1 MDKTGLLYPHSFASE
16 NPFPPS
22 LLAANELQEC
32 EAQVEFPLPLAAPD
46 PTVASETDKCLLVPL
61 LEDSDE
67 KNPVGMRDVENGGS
81 MFTQNTAS
89 EAVNNE
95 EFTFSS
101 FREYLTGGESMPVEK
116 EINREDATDGIT
128 GSGLIDSG
136 LAQVNSPAAESFG
149 SCGQLSR
156 QGEPNICSS
165 LQSVECGDHLTAP
178 EMLLGPELAMLG
190 HREQGSMHKGTDGS
204 VILIVGDE
212 TRNSNY
218 LATGGAENDTY
229 VLVASAEGLVNESQ
243 VRDRLS
249 NVAVTGDKL
258 KSNLLKSNLLEEVA
272 EDKVSTILL
281 SVATPEMA
289 ETVKDGESLSML
301 AWECEQRDS
310 AETKTEEKTSEDT
323 MHSPGETEKDRTP
336 LELRSSSEPAAQGQL
351 RILESELPETINT
364 DDKTS
369 LQKDIFPESAS
380 CQETVEYMSSSLKSH
395 KEGDVSKELVQPLS
409 SCIKHPEVSQIE
421 KQGISGAGCVV
432 HQEEE
437 TNVGDLTSGDHDK
450 ALRENTDHSVDFT
463 HESDNVSPRGNT
475 DLWKYPSKD
484 YHTVLNISS
493 KRRASFQDSA
503 DDLNPQS
510 TTEPAVS
517 SQLLKDSA
525 QPLGSYPEISSDP
538 KKEEISQSNKEETKP
553 LNREKTGEQLT
564 SSVGLQED
572 ILSSLG
578 PDSAI
583 HVESNLSKNG
593 NDTETVCKSSKNKP
607 IETRENSNNLG
618 NTACVEVLES
628 TPLLQ
633 CQALQQENSFPNTET
648 EPREEPSCKLE
659 TEKEDRTVSS
669 ESELTSLSY
678 FGLACT
684 SDPLDDP
691 RKESYRVL
699 NIFSEGRAQDSGDG
713 SQSTTELVHFNLLEL
728 SYGNKGTCNPEEN
741 AHKELV
747 NQTEPNAVAENVEC
761 QLAAEFPCTAAVG
774 TEASDLHSNIPICEN
789 LHENADLNSQD
800 RALGSDSGSET
811 LECEHISER
820 NMQELVSYWG
830 SETLQLES
838 GQVET
843 GESQQQGDNTQAEY
857 MKPDSVS
864 VAAASVLPLV
874 TTPVIKKQ
882 CGLITDNEPEYT
894 NNKDLE
900 SAVEGSLQSSITE
913 SAKSPVV
920 FHSSLT
926 SSCLAD
932 PAQNSI
938 YPKRE
943 PNYNNPELDAI
954 KKDVP
959 ESIAIKGNDFEIYE
973 SNDQESCGKDTR
985 AEKDNELPKNSD
997 LLLAVQKDA
1006 LSLEELKQMIL
1017 DKDLCKVNQNS
1028 QGRSISG
1035 SVAFQNADV
1044 TTNQTMLSS
1053 ESLLQMKS
1061 DCLTAGVHAVE
1072 VAENICRDFQKT
1084 ELTQN
1089 NELQESLTALCNNAV
1104 NLNEEAINICGG
1116 DLNET
1121 KSTETELTVPY
1132 LSAAQP
1138 PNLSTDD
1145 KQLSETLD
1153 STRDT
1158 FRIELPQQH
1167 LNGKSQHNDT
1177 EKALSPDAASRS
1189 QSMPYSIIS
1198 NKPLELASHTDCHTL
1213 SACEDYTIASENR
1226 KDHIIGT
1233 TSCLILPDNTSGV
1246 KSLLQMSSLLDLLT
1260 DCNTKHPDSED
1271 MPGTVCEATV
1281 PVCKDSSGNN
1291 DSAQGNPS
1299 EAGPCPAISAGVPK
1313 LEKNALDSEGLH
1325 QEEKCER
1332 IPAIEEKQIQS
1343 TSELLAVSHALA
1355 PDVPSDTLHSIT
1367 GLCELTAIRTTD
1379 ESVQPFRVSIP
1390 KVGDGI
1396 LEDNVPANTAVSSQL
1411 INVSAQHHRSKP
1423 EISSSFEKEEMSQS
1437 NNEETKPIDSE
1448 KTPKHLASSVGLQED
1463 HLYSLFPDTTIHVES
1478 NLSEKGNDAETVCRN
1493 SKNETRVNSNNL
1505 VNTACVEVLEC
1516 ASPLQ
1521 NQALRQENSFPNT
1534 ETEPREEP
1542 ACKSETEKK
1551 ERPFPSESEL
1561 TSLSDLG
1568 LACPDLCERAVLGD
1582 RSGFSKLGHICANE
1596 QPLAVCADIAKEGD
1610 CVLESKPYFVARETI
1625 SDSQL
1630 LAETS
1635 EPRENQLELSYD
1647 TKDRETCQKACEPS
1661 KLENVCA
1668 DSLSQIQWGISPPE
1682 ISGGLQAVQDSSEA
1696 FQQQGNLLEL
1706 RYDDL
1711 GRNTWSGEA
1720 NEPMSSSPQ
1729 TDSMNL
1735 GTPQIQ
1741 CGLSNA
1747 EDKETLSL
1755 SYSCEKQHD
1764 SGSEL
1769 ANSAHPCPA
1778 PVCDNEEPSP
1788 LAEAIKHVSVLDEPD
1803 HLTDLM
1809 VPSGLELVCLKAI
1822 ELKHCGK
1829 NENNLASELH
1839 TPESIMPGQGSRD
1852 VPNTE
1857 EYLVSTADNKQPDS
1871 SATEQVTDRLDNT
1884 GNLQGGTL
1892 EVTWGPITQTE
1903 DAESLKSY
1911 LNHVGSQ
1918 HENSMKVDVSNYSDA
1933 AKAWENKP
1941 DVEERLQLIPK
1952 ANKLVYFSEPLD
1964 ASSAL
1969 RRDEKQP
1976 GEPECLQGNEHLA
1989 QACEE
1994 GRGEV
1999 RESILP
2005 NSENRGVSE
2014 MGDSLNSQPVT
2025 AQQMPQESLSEF
2037 SWHTGVGLESV
2048 KSNSIL
2054 RDSSQVVSYLPE
2066 KEATISP
2073 YNSEQDVPI
2082 MEITDVLK
2090 IVNDSKELHDQ
2101 TQAGENINLR
2111 HDSQQVTATKLESN
2125 VIKDVV
2131 YSQIDT
2137 GFKLDPAVPTAASSI
2152 NVSSSEGEQ
2161 SITTENVPNL
2171 QTNISEIIATSI
2183 TKDSVPSEAADPQE
2197 TVLGLIIRKQEE
2209 LILEHETA
2217 CEGDP
2222 IISKQ
2227 EELILEHETAC
2238 EGDPIISKQ
2247 EELILKHETACE
2259 GDPIISKQEELILE
2273 HETACEG
2280 NLESI
2285 PKSADFPNK
2294 ADTMEADEPL
2304 LNEAHCKAKLPPI
2317 PPAAEV
2323 CFSAES
2329 ESSALGSLES
2339 RKGQE
2344 ADAEASGPDKGME
2357 REQNCIEYF
2366 SGSDTDVSILLPP
2379 ITSPHENANLLLVA
2393 DKNSDK
2399 MHLHTTT
2406 VAEDPEA
2413 SPTTHTPRL
2422 EGPVTQDK
2430 AKAESAIL
2438 TTECEESVNPVA
2450 VPPVAVPSLAARED
2464 YKEETLPIEQAWPD
2478 TPPRFNTEHT
2488 TKVLYHPTAFG
2499 SNTEQSTKV
2508 LYRPTA
2514 FRFNTEHTTK
2524 VLYRPTAFGS
2534 NTEHTT
2540 KVLYHPTAFGCN
2552 TEHTTKVLYHPT
2564 AFGSN
2569 TEHTTKVLYRPTA
2582 FGSNTEHTTKVLY
2595 HPTAFGSNT
2604 EHTTKVLYHPT
2615 AFGSNTEHTT
2625 KVLYRPTAFGSNTEH
2640 TTKVLYHPTA
2650 FGCNTEHTTKV
2661 LYHPTAFGSNT
2672 EHTTK
2677 VLYHPTAF
2685 GSNTEHTT
2693 KVLYHPTAFGSNT
2706 EHTTKVLYHPTAFG
2720 SNTEH
2725 TTKVLYHPTAFGSNT
2740 EHTTKRVAG
2749 LQSLFLSIRGAC
2761 RSTLSEHRQNLHNSM
2776 KVEVID
2782 LTLDSSSDEDED
2794 DEPPAKRSCTS
2805 LSPASPP
2812 ISKGVLNLH
2821 HQASPGPRTP
2831 SMSTVDSSYIP
2842 PPPPL
2847 IQDYRHS
2854 YHTLPYELQGL
2865 DFFSFLQGDNQ
2876 HYGTTLLA
2884 AAAAAA
2890 SASEDHD
2897 ILHPSLN
2904 RFLPYSSSQMFL
2916 EQPSTPV
2923 SSTLAPANG
2932 SSSSSI

>member
-1 MDKTGLLYPHSFASE
+1 MDKTGLLSPHSFASE

-32 EAQVEFPLPLAAPD
+32 EAQVEFPLLLAAPD

-61 LEDSDE
+61 PEDSDE
-67 KNPVGMRDVENGGS
+67 KNTVGMRDVENGGS
-81 MFTQNTAS
+81 VFTQNTAS
-89 EAVNNE
+89 KAVNNE

-116 EINREDATDGIT
+116 EINREDAADGIT

-156 QGEPNICSS
+156 QGEPNICSF
-165 LQSVECGDHLTAP
+165 LQSVECGDHLTAL

-218 LATGGAENDTY
+218 LATGGAENDKY
-229 VLVASAEGLVNESQ
+229 VSVASAEGLVNESQ
-243 VRDRLS
+243 VRDCLS

-258 KSNLLKSNLLEEVA
+258 KSDLLKSNLLEEVA

-289 ETVKDGESLSML
+289 ETVKDGESLLML
-301 AWECEQRDS
+301 ALESERRDS

-323 MHSPGETEKDRTP
+323 KHSPGETEKDITP

-351 RILESELPETINT
+351 GILESELPETINT

-395 KEGDVSKELVQPLS
+395 KEGDVSKELVQTLS
-409 SCIKHPEVSQIE
+409 SCIEHPEVSQIE

-493 KRRASFQDSA
+493 KGRASFQDSA

-510 TTEPAVS
+510 TAEPAVS
-517 SQLLKDSA
+517 SQLLNDSA
-525 QPLGSYPEISSDP
+525 QSLGSYPEISSEP
-538 KKEEISQSNKEETKP
+538 IKKEISQSNKETKP
-553 LNREKTGEQLT
+553 LNREKTGERIA

-572 ILSSLG
+572 IFCSLG

-691 RKESYRVL
+691 GKESYRVL

-713 SQSTTELVHFNLLEL
+713 SQSTTKLVHFNLLEL

-741 AHKELV
+741 AHSELV
-747 NQTEPNAVAENVEC
+747 NQTEPNAVAENVKC
-761 QLAAEFPCTAAVG
+761 QLAAEFPCTTAVG

-789 LHENADLNSQD
+789 LHENAALNSQD

-820 NMQELVSYWG
+820 NMQGLVSYWG

-959 ESIAIKGNDFEIYE
+959 ESISIKGNDFEICE
-973 SNDQESCGKDTR
+973 SSYQESCGKDTR
-985 AEKDNELPKNSD
+985 AEKYNELPKNSD
-997 LLLAVQKDA
+997 LLLAVQNDD

-1028 QGRSISG
+1028 QGRNRSG
-1035 SVAFQNADV
+1035 SVAFPNPDV

-1061 DCLTAGVHAVE
+1061 DCLTAGVHAVK
-1072 VAENICRDFQKT
+1072 VAENICRDYQKT

-1089 NELQESLTALCNNAV
+1089 DELQESLTALCNNAV
-1104 NLNEEAINICGG
+1104 KLNERAINICGG

-1121 KSTETELTVPY
+1121 KSMIVHAATQKHTELMTGNLLGMSHDNGHHETEENVHELTSSSTETELTVPY

-1189 QSMPYSIIS
+1189 QSVPYPIIS
-1198 NKPLELASHTDCHTL
+1198 NKLLELASHTDCHTL

-1233 TSCLILPDNTSGV
+1233 TSCLILPDNIFGV

-1271 MPGTVCEATV
+1271 MLGTVCEATA

-1291 DSAQGNPS
+1291 VSAQGNPP

-1355 PDVPSDTLHSIT
+1355 PDVPSDTLQSIT

-1493 SKNETRVNSNNL
+1493 SKNETRVNSNNSG
-1505 VNTACVEVLEC
+1505 NTACVEVLEC

-1551 ERPFPSESEL
+1551 DRPFPSESEL

-1568 LACPDLCERAVLGD
+1568 LACPDLCERAVPGD
-1582 RSGFSKLGHICANE
+1582 RSGFSKPGHICANE

-1625 SDSQL
+1625 SASQL

-1635 EPRENQLELSYD
+1635 EPRENPLELSYD
-1647 TKDRETCQKACEPS
+1647 TKDKETCQKTCEPS
-1661 KLENVCA
+1661 KLENICA

-1769 ANSAHPCPA
+1769 ANSAHPCPV

-1788 LAEAIKHVSVLDEPD
+1788 PAEAIKHISVLDEPN

-1809 VPSGLELVCLKAI
+1809 VPSGLELVCLKGI

-1839 TPESIMPGQGSRD
+1839 TTESIMLGQGSRD

-1892 EVTWGPITQTE
+1892 AVTWGQITQTE
-1903 DAESLKSY
+1903 DAESLKPY
-1911 LNHVGSQ
+1911 INHVGSQ

-1933 AKAWENKP
+1933 AKAWENKL

-1976 GEPECLQGNEHLA
+1976 RELECLQGNEHLA
-1989 QACEE
+1989 QVCEE

-2005 NSENRGVSE
+2005 NSENRGGSE
-2014 MGDSLNSQPVT
+2014 LGDSLNSQPVT
-2025 AQQMPQESLSEF
+2025 AQRMPQESLSEF
-2037 SWHTGVGLESV
+2037 SWHTGVGIESV

-2054 RDSSQVVSYLPE
+2054 PDSSQVVSCLPE

-2101 TQAGENINLR
+2101 TQAGENINLH

-2171 QTNISEIIATSI
+2171 QTNIPETIATSI
-2183 TKDSVPSEAADPQE
+2183 TKDTVPSEAADPQE

-2227 EELILEHETAC
+2227 EELILEHETTC

-2247 EELILKHETACE
+2247 EELILEHETACEGDPVISKQVELILEHETTCEGDPIISKQEELILEHETACEGDPVISKQEELILEHETTCEGDPIISKQEELILEHETTCEGDPIISKQYELILEHETACGGDPIISKQEELILEHETACGGDPIISKQEELILEHETACE

-2285 PKSADFPNK
+2285 LKSADFPNK

-2304 LNEAHCKAKLPPI
+2304 LNEAQCKAKLPPI

-2339 RKGQE
+2339 RKGQD
-2344 ADAEASGPDKGME
+2344 ADAEASGSDKGME

-2366 SGSDTDVSILLPP
+2366 SGSDTGVSILPPP

-2406 VAEDPEA
+2406 VAEDPET

-2478 TPPRFNTEHT
+2478 TPP
-2488 TKVLYHPTAFG
+2488 
-2499 SNTEQSTKV
+2499 S
-2508 LYRPTA
+2508 
-2514 FRFNTEHTTK
+2514 
-2524 VLYRPTAFGS
+2524 
-2534 NTEHTT
+2534 
-2540 KVLYHPTAFGCN
+2540 
-2552 TEHTTKVLYHPT
+2552 
-2564 AFGSN
+2564 
-2569 TEHTTKVLYRPTA
+2569 
-2582 FGSNTEHTTKVLY
+2582 
-2595 HPTAFGSNT
+2595 
-2604 EHTTKVLYHPT
+2604 
-2615 AFGSNTEHTT
+2615 
-2625 KVLYRPTAFGSNTEH
+2625 
-2640 TTKVLYHPTA
+2640 
-2650 FGCNTEHTTKV
+2650 
-2661 LYHPTAFGSNT
+2661 
-2672 EHTTK
+2672 
-2677 VLYHPTAF
+2677 
-2685 GSNTEHTT
+2685 
-2693 KVLYHPTAFGSNT
+2693 
-2706 EHTTKVLYHPTAFG
+2706 
-2720 SNTEH
+2720 
-2725 TTKVLYHPTAFGSNT
+2725 
-2740 EHTTKRVAG
+2740 
-2749 LQSLFLSIRGAC
+2749 
-2761 RSTLSEHRQNLHNSM
+2761 
-2776 KVEVID
+2776 
-2782 LTLDSSSDEDED
+2782 
-2794 DEPPAKRSCTS
+2794 
-2805 LSPASPP
+2805 
-2812 ISKGVLNLH
+2812 
-2821 HQASPGPRTP
+2821 
-2831 SMSTVDSSYIP
+2831 
-2842 PPPPL
+2842 
-2847 IQDYRHS
+2847 
-2854 YHTLPYELQGL
+2854 
-2865 DFFSFLQGDNQ
+2865 
-2876 HYGTTLLA
+2876 
-2884 AAAAAA
+2884 
-2890 SASEDHD
+2890 
-2897 ILHPSLN
+2897 
-2904 RFLPYSSSQMFL
+2904 
-2916 EQPSTPV
+2916 
-2923 SSTLAPANG
+2923 
-2932 SSSSSI
+2932 

>member
-1 MDKTGLLYPHSFASE
+1 MGNESSSVENRETPSPVSHPSADSGQSPSLTPPLEGKGSEETPPAAGKQSPQAGEQETRHPQEEQDTSNRSASAQDTFPEGKAQAEHCSTETTETESTIMDKTGLLSPHSFASE

-32 EAQVEFPLPLAAPD
+32 EAQVEFPLLLAAPD

-61 LEDSDE
+61 PEDSDE

-81 MFTQNTAS
+81 VFTQNTAS

-116 EINREDATDGIT
+116 EINREDPADGIT

-136 LAQVNSPAAESFG
+136 FAQVNPPAAESFG

-218 LATGGAENDTY
+218 LATGGAENDKY
-229 VLVASAEGLVNESQ
+229 VSVASAEGLVNESQ

-258 KSNLLKSNLLEEVA
+258 KSDLLKSNLLEEVA

-281 SVATPEMA
+281 SVATPE
-289 ETVKDGESLSML
+289 KDGESLSML
-301 AWECEQRDS
+301 AWESERRDS

-323 MHSPGETEKDRTP
+323 KHSPGEKEKDITP

-351 RILESELPETINT
+351 GILESELPETINT
-364 DDKTS
+364 DNKTS
-369 LQKDIFPESAS
+369 LQKDIFPESTS
-380 CQETVEYMSSSLKSH
+380 CQETVEYMSSSLKFH

-437 TNVGDLTSGDHDK
+437 TNVGDLTSGDHEK

-493 KRRASFQDSA
+493 KGRASFQDSA

-510 TTEPAVS
+510 TAEPAVS
-517 SQLLKDSA
+517 SQLFNDSA

-553 LNREKTGEQLT
+553 LNREKTGEQLA

-572 ILSSLG
+572 ILCLLG

-607 IETRENSNNLG
+607 TETRENSNNLG
-618 NTACVEVLES
+618 NAACVEVLES

-669 ESELTSLSY
+669 KSELTSLSY

-691 RKESYRVL
+691 GKESYRVL

-713 SQSTTELVHFNLLEL
+713 SQSTTQLVHFNLLEL
-728 SYGNKGTCNPEEN
+728 SYGNKGTCNSEEN
-741 AHKELV
+741 AHKELI

-789 LHENADLNSQD
+789 LRENAALNSQD
-800 RALGSDSGSET
+800 RALGRDSGSET

-820 NMQELVSYWG
+820 NMQGLVSYWG

-864 VAAASVLPLV
+864 VAAASVLPLA
-874 TTPVIKKQ
+874 TTPVIKEQ

-932 PAQNSI
+932 PAQNSL

-959 ESIAIKGNDFEIYE
+959 DSIAIKGKDFEICE

-985 AEKDNELPKNSD
+985 AEKDNERPKNSD

-1035 SVAFQNADV
+1035 SVAFPNPDV
-1044 TTNQTMLSS
+1044 TTNQTILSS

-1072 VAENICRDFQKT
+1072 VAENICRDYQKT

-1089 NELQESLTALCNNAV
+1089 DELQESLTALCNNAV
-1104 NLNEEAINICGG
+1104 KLNERVINICGG
-1116 DLNET
+1116 ELNET
-1121 KSTETELTVPY
+1121 KSMIVHAATHEHTELMTGNLLGMSHDNGHHETEENVHELMSSSTDTELTVPY

-1177 EKALSPDAASRS
+1177 EKALSSDAASRS
-1189 QSMPYSIIS
+1189 QSMPYPIIS
-1198 NKPLELASHTDCHTL
+1198 NKPLELASHTGCHTL

-1233 TSCLILPDNTSGV
+1233 TSCLILPDNTYGV
-1246 KSLLQMSSLLDLLT
+1246 KSLLQMSSLLGLL
-1260 DCNTKHPDSED
+1260 NTKHPDSED
-1271 MPGTVCEATV
+1271 MPGTVCEATA

-1291 DSAQGNPS
+1291 DSAQGNPP

-1313 LEKNALDSEGLH
+1313 LEKNASDSEGLH
-1325 QEEKCER
+1325 QEEKCEW
-1332 IPAIEEKQIQS
+1332 IPAIEEKQVQS

-1355 PDVPSDTLHSIT
+1355 PDVPSDTLQSIT
-1367 GLCELTAIRTTD
+1367 RLCELTAIRTTD

-1411 INVSAQHHRSKP
+1411 INGSAQHHRSKP
-1423 EISSSFEKEEMSQS
+1423 EISSCFEKEEMSQS

-1463 HLYSLFPDTTIHVES
+1463 HLYSLGPDTTIHVES

-1505 VNTACVEVLEC
+1505 GNTACVEVSEC

-1542 ACKSETEKK
+1542 ACKSETEKDD
-1551 ERPFPSESEL
+1551 RPFPSESEL

-1568 LACPDLCERAVLGD
+1568 LACPDLCERAVPGD
-1582 RSGFSKLGHICANE
+1582 RSGFSKPGHICANE

-1610 CVLESKPYFVARETI
+1610 CVLESRPYFVARETI

-1635 EPRENQLELSYD
+1635 EPRESPLELSYD
-1647 TKDRETCQKACEPS
+1647 TKDKETCQKTCEPS
-1661 KLENVCA
+1661 KLEIICA

-1711 GRNTWSGEA
+1711 GRNTWLGEA

-1755 SYSCEKQHD
+1755 SSSCEKQHD

-1788 LAEAIKHVSVLDEPD
+1788 PAEAIKHVSVLDEPD

-1809 VPSGLELVCLKAI
+1809 VPSGLELVCLKGI

-1829 NENNLASELH
+1829 NVNNLASELH
-1839 TPESIMPGQGSRD
+1839 TPESIMLGQGSRD

-1903 DAESLKSY
+1903 DAESLKPY
-1911 LNHVGSQ
+1911 INHVGSQ

-1994 GRGEV
+1994 GHGEV
-1999 RESILP
+1999 GESILP
-2005 NSENRGVSE
+2005 NSENRGGSE
-2014 MGDSLNSQPVT
+2014 LGDSLNSQPVT
-2025 AQQMPQESLSEF
+2025 AQRMPQESLSEF
-2037 SWHTGVGLESV
+2037 SWHTGVGIECV

-2054 RDSSQVVSYLPE
+2054 PDSSQVVSCLPE

-2101 TQAGENINLR
+2101 TQAGENINLH

-2125 VIKDVV
+2125 LIKDVV

-2137 GFKLDPAVPTAASSI
+2137 GFKLDPAVPTAALSI

-2171 QTNISEIIATSI
+2171 QTNIPETIATSI
-2183 TKDSVPSEAADPQE
+2183 TKDTVPSEAADPQE
-2197 TVLGLIIRKQEE
+2197 TVLGLIIRKQEELILEHDTACEGDPIISKQEE

-2247 EELILKHETACE
+2247 VEPILEHETACE

-2304 LNEAHCKAKLPPI
+2304 LNEAQCKAKLPPIPPI

-2344 ADAEASGPDKGME
+2344 ADAEASGSDKGME
-2357 REQNCIEYF
+2357 REQNCI
-2366 SGSDTDVSILLPP
+2366 D
-2379 ITSPHENANLLLVA
+2379 
-2393 DKNSDK
+2393 
-2399 MHLHTTT
+2399 
-2406 VAEDPEA
+2406 
-2413 SPTTHTPRL
+2413 
-2422 EGPVTQDK
+2422 
-2430 AKAESAIL
+2430 AIL

-2450 VPPVAVPSLAARED
+2450 VPPVAVPSLAAWED

-2478 TPPRFNTEHT
+2478 TLPSIFIQTFTMASSEWCVNQWCCKPGRLG
-2488 TKVLYHPTAFG
+2488 LYGAALEYKSCDCDETRNGPTYSG
-2499 SNTEQSTKV
+2499 V
-2508 LYRPTA
+2508 
-2514 FRFNTEHTTK
+2514 
-2524 VLYRPTAFGS
+2524 
-2534 NTEHTT
+2534 
-2540 KVLYHPTAFGCN
+2540 
-2552 TEHTTKVLYHPT
+2552 
-2564 AFGSN
+2564 
-2569 TEHTTKVLYRPTA
+2569 
-2582 FGSNTEHTTKVLY
+2582 
-2595 HPTAFGSNT
+2595 
-2604 EHTTKVLYHPT
+2604 
-2615 AFGSNTEHTT
+2615 
-2625 KVLYRPTAFGSNTEH
+2625 
-2640 TTKVLYHPTA
+2640 
-2650 FGCNTEHTTKV
+2650 
-2661 LYHPTAFGSNT
+2661 
-2672 EHTTK
+2672 
-2677 VLYHPTAF
+2677 
-2685 GSNTEHTT
+2685 
-2693 KVLYHPTAFGSNT
+2693 
-2706 EHTTKVLYHPTAFG
+2706 
-2720 SNTEH
+2720 
-2725 TTKVLYHPTAFGSNT
+2725 
-2740 EHTTKRVAG
+2740 
-2749 LQSLFLSIRGAC
+2749 AC
-2761 RSTLSEHRQNLHNSM
+2761 RWS
-2776 KVEVID
+2776 
-2782 LTLDSSSDEDED
+2782 
-2794 DEPPAKRSCTS
+2794 
-2805 LSPASPP
+2805 
-2812 ISKGVLNLH
+2812 G
-2821 HQASPGPRTP
+2821 
-2831 SMSTVDSSYIP
+2831 
-2842 PPPPL
+2842 
-2847 IQDYRHS
+2847 
-2854 YHTLPYELQGL
+2854 
-2865 DFFSFLQGDNQ
+2865 
-2876 HYGTTLLA
+2876 
-2884 AAAAAA
+2884 
-2890 SASEDHD
+2890 
-2897 ILHPSLN
+2897 
-2904 RFLPYSSSQMFL
+2904 
-2916 EQPSTPV
+2916 
-2923 SSTLAPANG
+2923 
-2932 SSSSSI
+2932 